1 MKEQFEV
8 IALENETMTL
18 KVNRSGG
25 CHSCSASSGCGT
37 GILANYFDHYTV
49 FNKPVKS
56 GVVVGDF
63 ITLEISS
70 AELFSRAFM
79 LYIFPILA
87 LFIGSYIG
95 MSLFPVTELWQISFG
110 IFGFIGAL
118 LLTKYFVK

>member
-18 KVNRSGG
+18 KANRSGG

-37 GILANYFDHYTV
+37 GILANYFNHYTV

-63 ITLEISS
+63 VTLEISS
-70 AELFSRAFM
+70 SELFSRAFI

-87 LFIGSYIG
+87 LFVGSYVG
-95 MSLFPVTELWQISFG
+95 MSLFPATELWQISFG

>member
-37 GILANYFDHYTV
+37 GILAKYFDHYSV
-49 FNKPVKS
+49 FNKPVQS
-56 GVVVGDF
+56 GVTVGDF
-63 ITLEISS
+63 VTLEISS
-70 AELFSRAFM
+70 SELFSRAFI
-79 LYIFPILA
+79 LYIFPILL

-95 MSLFPVTELWQISFG
+95 LSLDPENELWQISLG
-110 IFGFIGAL
+110 VVGFIGAL